1 MNDSATGMDPRVLR
15 FDSSANPVA
24 AGSGWIAL
32 MYATQPRLLQR
43 LARDNATWQEM
54 HDAYGRLTGEIGRQ
68 GMIASRWIGG
78 VFSDKAVQGQ
88 VGAELPLQAVPLD
101 RQLAAMQLLRNEIF
115 APQAFSFSVEFYQH
129 LQRARRAYNFWEQ
142 PQAPQLHNRV
152 LEQQKLALDHL
163 LHPNVMQRITDSQLY
178 GNEYSLTAMLG
189 DLTDAVFEADISG
202 PVNTRR
208 QQLQGE
214 YLGQLLAI
222 IAENSET
229 RHTQVG
235 RSAAMGQLL
244 GIQDMLKGRP
254 ATDAATRAHT
264 AALLLVIE
272 RTLDT

>member
-15 FDSSANPVA
+15 FDSGANPVA
-24 AGSGWIAL
+24 AGSEWIAL

-78 VFSDKAVQGQ
+78 VYSDKSVQGQ
-88 VGAELPLQAVPLD
+88 VGSQLPLQAVPMQ

-129 LQRARRAYNFWEQ
+129 LQRARRAQNFWDQ
-142 PQAPQLHNRV
+142 PQAAQLHNRV
-152 LEQQKLALDHL
+152 LKQQKLALDHL

-178 GNEYSLTAMLG
+178 GNEYSPTAMLN
-189 DLTDAVFEADISG
+189 DLTDAIFEADISG

-222 IAENSET
+222 IAEKSET

-244 GIQDMLKGRP
+244 GIQGMLKSRP